1 MIGFSDIRE
10 ESRERLY
17 DVIAEQNETIEKH
30 KSRKRKANF
39 DPSDVGDGECAR
51 CHCGIKRNGGA
62 VEFMMN
68 GFRLKWDHLCLQCAS
83 HIKYHL
89 FHQQEK

>member
-17 DVIAEQNETIEKH
+17 DVIAEQKETIEELKPD
-30 KSRKRKANF
+30 KF
-39 DPSDVGDGECAR
+39 DPKDVGNGECAR

-62 VEFMMN
+62 VEFTMN
-68 GFRLKWDHLCLQCAS
+68 GFRVKWDHLCLQCAS

>member
-1 MIGFSDIRE
+1 MIDNIK
-10 ESRERLY
+10 
-17 DVIAEQNETIEKH
+17 I
-30 KSRKRKANF
+30 F

-62 VEFMMN
+62 VEFTMN

-89 FHQQEK
+89 FHPTGEVYDL